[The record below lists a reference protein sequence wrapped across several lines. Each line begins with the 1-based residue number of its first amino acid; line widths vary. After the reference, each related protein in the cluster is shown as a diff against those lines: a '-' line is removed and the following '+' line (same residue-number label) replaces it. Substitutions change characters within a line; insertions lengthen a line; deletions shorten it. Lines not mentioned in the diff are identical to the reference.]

1 MSSMN
6 NLEYSLT
13 SISPIDGRYRNI
25 VNNKELDLSIY
36 FSEHSLI
43 KTRSKVEILYLID
56 LLNKLKVSTNEK
68 VLECLYK
75 KWSICDSI
83 NVKKVED
90 ITKHDVK
97 ALEYYLN
104 IKLDDKKL
112 EDIKKYV
119 HWGLTSQDVNH
130 VSQTYLLKE
139 FTNNLLINKM
149 GEIIYN
155 IRNISNKS
163 ISMLSHT
170 HGQPASPTVFEKE
183 MLVFITRLEEHLNG
197 LKNYK
202 WKTKFGGAV
211 GNLNAHKS
219 LIKNINW
226 ENFCE
231 DFLYKFDLER
241 HKYTTQIDN
250 YDYLSIYWDIIKR
263 FNLVLIDFC
272 QDMWLYI
279 SKDYITQKII
289 KDEVGSSTMPHK
301 VNPIC
306 FENAEGNLGLG
317 NSIIEFFSRKLPIS
331 RLQRDLT
338 DSTVSRNYGVAL
350 GYCIIAYDNIIKGI
364 SRISVNIK
372 KINED
377 LDNNWIVLAEPI
389 QYALKLEGIKD
400 GYEKLKEF
408 TRKYE
413 KPNKEQIQKFISDLD
428 ISNEL
433 KIKLLELTPNN
444 YNGMI

>member
-1 MSSMN
+1 MN
-6 NLEYSLT
+6 NLEYSLR

-25 VNNKELDLSIY
+25 VNNKDLDLSIY

-68 VLECLYK
+68 DLECLYK

-83 NVKKVED
+83 NVKEVED

-104 IKLDDKKL
+104 IKLEDKKL

-155 IRNISNKS
+155 IRNISKKS

-197 LKNYK
+197 LKKYK

-272 QDMWLYI
+272 QDIWLYI

-338 DSTVSRNYGVAL
+338 DSTVSRNYGVGL
-350 GYCIIAYDNIIKGI
+350 
-364 SRISVNIK
+364 
-372 KINED
+372 
-377 LDNNWIVLAEPI
+377 
-389 QYALKLEGIKD
+389 
-400 GYEKLKEF
+400 
-408 TRKYE
+408 
-413 KPNKEQIQKFISDLD
+413 
-428 ISNEL
+428 
-433 KIKLLELTPNN
+433 
-444 YNGMI
+444 

>member
-1 MSSMN
+1 MYPRFGTSSSVIFTDT
-6 NLEYSLT
+6 LGLCFLHISATCLTVTSSLT
-13 SISPIDGRYRNI
+13 
-25 VNNKELDLSIY
+25 
-36 FSEHSLI
+36 
-43 KTRSKVEILYLID
+43 
-56 LLNKLKVSTNEK
+56 KLKVSTNEK
-68 VLECLYK
+68 DLECLYK

-83 NVKKVED
+83 NVKEVED

-104 IKLDDKKL
+104 IKLEDKKL

-155 IRNISNKS
+155 IRNISKKS

-183 MLVFITRLEEHLNG
+183 MLVFITRLEEHLND
-197 LKNYK
+197 LKKYK

-226 ENFCE
+226 EYFCD

-250 YDYLSIYWDIIKR
+250 YDYLSIYWADFNICVLSIFLLFPMLSTDCAPARELKNKR
-263 FNLVLIDFC
+263 RSL
-272 QDMWLYI
+272 
-279 SKDYITQKII
+279 S
-289 KDEVGSSTMPHK
+289 
-301 VNPIC
+301 
-306 FENAEGNLGLG
+306 
-317 NSIIEFFSRKLPIS
+317 
-331 RLQRDLT
+331 
-338 DSTVSRNYGVAL
+338 
-350 GYCIIAYDNIIKGI
+350 
-364 SRISVNIK
+364 
-372 KINED
+372 
-377 LDNNWIVLAEPI
+377 
-389 QYALKLEGIKD
+389 
-400 GYEKLKEF
+400 
-408 TRKYE
+408 
-413 KPNKEQIQKFISDLD
+413 KFIFNKGANND
-428 ISNEL
+428 IRESPAPILSTILFAKAGQEVNFFED
-433 KIKLLELTPNN
+433 
-444 YNGMI
+444 